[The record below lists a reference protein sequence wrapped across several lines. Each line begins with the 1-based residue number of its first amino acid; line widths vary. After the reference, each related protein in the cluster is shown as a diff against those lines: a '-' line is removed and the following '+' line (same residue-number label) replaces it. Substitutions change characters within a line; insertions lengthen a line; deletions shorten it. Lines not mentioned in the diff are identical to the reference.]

1 MSLPVQQFLEPGGL
15 LDQKLERYEFRPQ
28 QVQMAK
34 MIADAL
40 EGRHAAIVEAATGT
54 GKTLAY
60 LIPALLSRRRVVVST
75 GTKALQEQLF
85 FKDIPFLQEHLPRNF
100 KAVLLK
106 GRRNYLC
113 KQRFEEMERKPAFR
127 SADDVRL
134 WPVIRSWAGKTST
147 GDRAEIEG
155 LPDNYPTWQE
165 LSVGSEGCLGTKC
178 PYYDEC
184 FVNRVRE
191 DAQEADVIVV
201 NHHLFFADL
210 ALRQTGFAE
219 ILPSYDAVVF
229 DEAHHLESVA
239 TEYFGLQVSN
249 FRFWELAGDVERA
262 VDADEV
268 SAEAAADV
276 LETTRHLT
284 KAAGQLFDRLLGVLR
299 EGRHGL
305 DVLDDIPERELIDE
319 ALEEVYDGLDD
330 LEGAIRAV
338 SALGESGQRLAQR
351 CKELSF
357 ELKQVIRCDNP
368 RYAYIVER
376 RDRGVFLQAA
386 PIDLASLMRRKL
398 LDTHDALVFTSATLA
413 TGGNFEFFKR
423 RMGMLGFEREEGPA
437 VKAVKVEELILEP
450 VFDYPNQCVL
460 YVPNKLPAPND
471 PNFCDNVALIV
482 DYLLKITEGRAFVLF
497 TSYMNMNAVHDLL
510 VDKIDYPVLLQGQ
523 ASKREILEKFR
534 ATPNAV
540 LFATSSFWEG
550 VDVEGEALSMV
561 IIDKLPFANPS
572 DPLTRAR
579 LDLVDERGGNSF
591 AQISL
596 PSAAISLKQG
606 FGRLIR
612 SKSDVGVV
620 AILDSRVAHKS
631 YGRYFLN
638 SLPPAP
644 VVWSAPAVKRWWY
657 QRHPELLPEKG

>member
-1 MSLPVQQFLEPGGL
+1 MSSAVERFLEPGGL

-28 QVQMAK
+28 QVQMAR
-34 MIADAL
+34 MVADAL

-60 LIPALLSRRRVVVST
+60 LIPALLSKRRVVVST

-85 FKDIPFLQEHLPRNF
+85 FKDIPFLQEHLPRPF

-113 KQRFEEMERKPAFR
+113 KHRFEEMERKPAFR
-127 SADDVRL
+127 SAEDVRM
-134 WPVIRSWAGKTST
+134 WPVIRSWAGKTQT

-165 LSVGSEGCLGTKC
+165 LSVGSEACLGTKC
-178 PYYDEC
+178 PFYDEC

-229 DEAHHLESVA
+229 DEAHHLENVA

-262 VDADEV
+262 MESDEV
-268 SAEAAADV
+268 SVEASADV
-276 LETTRHLT
+276 LEAT
-284 KAAGQLFDRLLGVLR
+284 KYMVKVAGQLFDRLLGVLR

-305 DVLDDIPERELIDE
+305 DVLDDIPERPAIDE
-319 ALEEVYDGLDD
+319 ALAEVYDSLDD
-330 LEGAIRAV
+330 LGGAVRAV

-351 CKELSF
+351 ASELSF
-357 ELKQVIRCDNP
+357 ELKQVMNCDNA

-386 PIDLASLMRRKL
+386 PIDLAGLMRRKL

-423 RMGMLGFEREEGPA
+423 RMGMLGFEREEGPS
-437 VKAVKVEELILEP
+437 VKPVKVEELILEP
-450 VFDYPNQCVL
+450 VFDYENQCVL

-471 PNFCDNVALIV
+471 PKFCDNVALIV

-497 TSYMNMNAVHDLL
+497 TSYMNMNAVYDLL
-510 VDKIDYPVLLQGQ
+510 VDTIDFPVLLQGQ
-523 ASKREILEKFR
+523 ASKREILERFR

-579 LDLVDERGGNSF
+579 LNLVDERGGNSF

-596 PSAAISLKQG
+596 PSAAITLKQG

-657 QRHPELLPEKG
+657 QRHPDALTTGG